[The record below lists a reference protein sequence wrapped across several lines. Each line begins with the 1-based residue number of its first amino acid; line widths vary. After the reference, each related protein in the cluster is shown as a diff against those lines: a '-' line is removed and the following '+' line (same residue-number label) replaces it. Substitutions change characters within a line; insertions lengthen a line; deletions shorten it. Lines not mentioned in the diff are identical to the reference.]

1 MKNNHV
7 SINEVRMLSIE
18 FLKQLKDHAKY
29 EEKYMKRIAYPY
41 IDIHIKEH
49 KKIMSS
55 LASLVKN
62 TSNINE
68 FKTKF
73 SDFIDDNII
82 KHILEEDIKYANF
95 KKKEYV
101 LYTCGCLN
109 KKYKISHNMH
119 LKIFNGAKYDR
130 KICQQNIRLI

>member
-1 MKNNHV
+1 
-7 SINEVRMLSIE
+7 
-18 FLKQLKDHAKY
+18 
-29 EEKYMKRIAYPY
+29 
-41 IDIHIKEH
+41 
-49 KKIMSS
+49 MSS

-73 SDFIDDNII
+73 SDFIDNNII
-82 KHILEEDIKYANF
+82 KYILEEDIKYANF

-109 KKYKISHNMH
+109 KKYKILHNMH
-119 LKIFNGAKYDR
+119 LKIFNGAKYDC
-130 KICQQNIRLI
+130 KICQ

>member
-49 KKIMSS
+49 KKI
-55 LASLVKN
+55 
-62 TSNINE
+62 
-68 FKTKF
+68 
-73 SDFIDDNII
+73 
-82 KHILEEDIKYANF
+82 
-95 KKKEYV
+95 
-101 LYTCGCLN
+101 CL
-109 KKYKISHNMH
+109 H
-119 LKIFNGAKYDR
+119 
-130 KICQQNIRLI
+130 